1 MPTATARARFAALA
15 LACVAAFATPAAAQD
30 YPART
35 IRLIVPYAA
44 GGGIDVLA
52 RMLAQKMNESF
63 GQPVIVENKIGA
75 SGEVAAEYVK
85 HQPADGYTLLVAPNG
100 PMAVSPATKTKLGY
114 SVEKDFTHLGLVASF
129 PLVLA
134 VNPDL
139 PIKSVADLVAYA
151 KAHPDK
157 ANYAEPSVGFQLIM
171 EILKGKTG
179 APLQMIPYKSSSE
192 AVLAVMGG
200 NAIATLVDSGPATGA
215 VKAGK
220 LRVLAVSAPQR
231 LPDLPK
237 VPTFAEAGFPEM
249 GVSFW
254 CGFFAPAGLP
264 PAVAGKLEAEMIR
277 IVRLPDI
284 RDKMSAQAEV
294 PEGRPGA
301 ETKAFIA
308 DQIAKFSGIAKAANL
323 VRDE

>member
-1 MPTATARARFAALA
+1 MPTAFARAGLATLA
-15 LACVAAFATPAAAQD
+15 LVCVAAFAAPATAQD

-44 GGGIDVLA
+44 GGGVDVLA

-63 GQPVIVENKIGA
+63 GQPVIVENKVGA
-75 SGEVAAEYVK
+75 SGELATDYVK
-85 HQPADGYTLLVAPNG
+85 NQPADGYTLLVAPNG
-100 PMAVSPATKTKLGY
+100 PMAVSPATKTKLSY
-114 SVEKDFTHLGLVASF
+114 SVQNDFTHLGLIASF
-129 PLVLA
+129 PLVLV

-139 PIKSVADLVAYA
+139 PIKSVADFVAYA

-192 AVLAVMGG
+192 AVLAVVGG
-200 NAIATLVDSGPATGA
+200 NAIATLVDSGPATGSI
-215 VKAGK
+215 KSGK
-220 LRVLAVSAPQR
+220 LRALAISSAQR
-231 LPDLPK
+231 APEFPD
-237 VPTFAEAGFPEM
+237 VPTFTEAGFPEM
-249 GVSFW
+249 SLSFW
-254 CGFFAPAGLP
+254 CGFFGPAGLP
-264 PAVAGKLEAEMIR
+264 PAVAKKLEAEMIR
-277 IVRLPDI
+277 IVTLPDI
-284 RDKMSAQAEV
+284 QQKMKSLSEV

-301 ETKAFIA
+301 ESKAFIA

-323 VRDE
+323 VRD